1 MKLKVLSFLLITGT
15 GVLMAVACQ
24 KKLQPE
30 TTPILK
36 MDDTQI
42 LLSSLVSLDDEGNI
56 AEYMIG
62 SARNPS
68 KPGDITIRCESF
80 EKAKEIFYDWMP
92 TGADITESV
101 DAITW
106 NLTDTL
112 GVSQGYVVLKA
123 GSSGTVVAQLELP
136 ANFPIVTSVQFTR
149 MFQAE
154 LDFDEALDE
163 YYFLNVV
170 DIPSSVASGHGN
182 GKFVVIREYDQDT
195 NTCGI
200 LLATPNEEYNAWWQW
215 EAEVDN
221 TKRARNCSDLFVAG
235 KQYRKYPSAIDN
247 ALASVGYA
255 SGDHYFL
262 CEKPGEH
269 WYEAK
274 VSHYRYNLRTEE
286 FQERNGFHPYY
297 YEAYVYFFGM
307 KKDGDTYKLKFW

>member
-1 MKLKVLSFLLITGT
+1 MKPRVLSFLLIIGAGLFMT
-15 GVLMAVACQ
+15 VACR
-24 KKLQPE
+24 KNFDPEPSAIKL
-30 TTPILK
+30 
-36 MDDTQI
+36 DDTQI
-42 LLSSLVSLDDEGNI
+42 LLSNLVSLDDEGNI

-62 SARNPS
+62 SARNPA
-68 KPGDITIRCESF
+68 KPGDITIRCDSY

-92 TGADITESV
+92 SDADVTEKD
-101 DAITW
+101 DAISW

-112 GVSQGYVVLKA
+112 GVSQGRAVLKA
-123 GSSGTVVAQLELP
+123 GDSGAVVAQLELP
-136 ANFPIVTSVQFTR
+136 ANFPVVTSVQFAR

-154 LDFDEALDE
+154 LDFDDALDE

-215 EAEVDN
+215 GAEVDN
-221 TKRARNCSDLFVAG
+221 TVRCRTYSDLAVAG
-235 KQYRKYPSAIDN
+235 NQYRKYHSDIDS
-247 ALASVGYA
+247 ALASAGYV
-255 SGDHYFL
+255 SGDHWFM
-262 CEKPGEH
+262 CKKPGEH

-274 VSHYRYNLRTEE
+274 VLFYRYNLRTNEL
-286 FQERNGFHPYY
+286 QERNGFHPYY

>member
-1 MKLKVLSFLLITGT
+1 MLIAGT
-15 GVLMAVACQ
+15 GLLTAACQ
-24 KKLQPE
+24 KNLQSE
-30 TTPILK
+30 TPIQANPSTLVLK
-36 MDDTQI
+36 MDDFRI
-42 LLSSLVSLDDEGNI
+42 LLSNLVSLDNDGNI
-56 AEYMIG
+56 SEYMIG
-62 SARNPS
+62 SALNAS
-68 KPGDITIRCESF
+68 KPGDITIRCTSF
-80 EKAKEIFYDWMP
+80 EKAKEIFHDWAP
-92 TGADITESV
+92 AGANIAESG

-112 GVSQGYVVLKA
+112 GVPKGRAVLKA
-123 GSSGTVVAQLELP
+123 SGGSGAVVAQLELP
-136 ANFPIVTSVQFTR
+136 AGFPVVTSVQFAR
-149 MFQAE
+149 LFQAE
-154 LDFDEALDE
+154 LDFHDALDD

-170 DIPSSVASGHGN
+170 DIPSSVISGHGN

-200 LLATPNEEYNAWWQW
+200 LLATPDEEYNAWWQW
-215 EAEVDN
+215 GAEVDN
-221 TKRARNCSDLFVAG
+221 TMRARNCSDLFVAG
-235 KQYRKYPSAIDN
+235 KQYRKYHSAIDS

-274 VSHYRYNLRTEE
+274 IHHYRYNLRTEE